1 MMGPNIPDKAMERQR
16 DGKVVKFYDLLG
28 FPNTKNA
35 LEAVHDYRLLKC
47 GTPINITGNTDADKI
62 YVPNLGCFVG
72 YLVVRHK
79 FNRKRAIKTKNY
91 LDRTE
96 LGNED
101 PNTVLLEN
109 ESISQYIQG

>member
-1 MMGPNIPDKAMERQR
+1 MGPNIPDKAMERQR

-72 YLVVRHK
+72 YLVVHHK
-79 FNRKRAIKTKNY
+79 FNQERALKTKNY
-91 LDRTE
+91 FDMTE
-96 LGNED
+96 IDEED
-101 PNTVLLEN
+101 PNTVLLNIERIN
-109 ESISQYIQG
+109 QYIPG

>member
-1 MMGPNIPDKAMERQR
+1 MGPKIPDKAMERQR
-16 DGKVVKFYDLLG
+16 DRKVEKFYDLLG
-28 FPNTKNA
+28 FPTTEKA
-35 LEAVHDYRLLKC
+35 LEALHDYRLLKDN
-47 GTPINITGNTDADKI
+47 TPINITGNTDADSI

-72 YLVVRHK
+72 YLMVRHK

-96 LGNED
+96 LGNEN